1 MLAVRQ
7 RPTMGSSQPPTDEF
21 LPFGYDFNNPPEP
34 LAEAPEPAPGNP
46 LLSETDSKLLS
57 SFFDDITSDQYN
69 MPSFGEG
76 LNFSNAWYDLPPQFM
91 GSATSLGQQPELGGV
106 SPAALTAPIDQ
117 SNLQRQAIM
126 SSMMPPPP
134 PPAPQGSNHNQQHN
148 QYQQQHSEDVL
159 HAAATLLQNGAAA
172 RGQSPL
178 EFAPSRRPMGPPVGH
193 LRHQPMEEFKE
204 ETRRAEMTGYPDDNT
219 FMDWMGTAA
228 LQPQRSHSRLM
239 PIAEYQWGSDSTFTS
254 AKAYTPKSHKDT
266 VEHHHQQQ
274 LDILGCLEPSQSA
287 DNTRPNSPSLANSKP
302 APTTAGT
309 QSLKLPEDPEAPPR
323 KRRKSKIMKAES
335 NADDEEEAEET
346 SSSKASRRRKPKSEQ
361 GQDSS
366 PPASSEAGKRRKST
380 TNGNKAA
387 RENLT
392 EEQKRENHIKS
403 EQKRRTLIK
412 EGFDDLCDLIPG
424 LQSRGLSKSTMLT
437 MAAEYLEQLLQG
449 NKELSEQL
457 AVLEGR

>member
-1 MLAVRQ
+1 
-7 RPTMGSSQPPTDEF
+7 MGSSQPPTDEF
-21 LPFGYDFNNPPEP
+21 LPFGYDFQGPEP

-91 GSATSLGQQPELGGV
+91 GSSTSLGQQPDLGGV
-106 SPAALTAPIDQ
+106 SPAALTAPNDQ
-117 SNLQRQAIM
+117 MTLQRQALM
-126 SSMMPPPP
+126 SNMMPPPL
-134 PPAPQGSNHNQQHN
+134 PPASNTNQSPQQQP
-148 QYQQQHSEDVL
+148 QYRQQHSEDVL

-172 RGQSPL
+172 RGQPAL
-178 EFAPSRRPMGPPVGH
+178 DFAQSRRAMGPPVGH
-193 LRHQPMEEFKE
+193 LRHQPLEEFKE
-204 ETRRAEMTGYPDDNT
+204 ETRRAQMTEYPDDNT
-219 FMDWMGTAA
+219 FMEWMGTAA
-228 LQPQRSHSRLM
+228 LQPQRSHSRLL
-239 PIAEYQWGSDSTFTS
+239 PVTEYQWGSDSTFNAS
-254 AKAYTPKSHKDT
+254 KAYTPSSQKDT

-287 DNTRPNSPSLANSKP
+287 DNTRPNSPTPLNSKP
-302 APTTAGT
+302 GPNASLQA
-309 QSLKLPEDPEAPPR
+309 LKLPEDPEAPPR
-323 KRRKSKIMKAES
+323 KRRKSKIARAES
-335 NADDEEEAEET
+335 NADDDDEAEET
-346 SSSKASRRRKPKSEQ
+346 SSSKASRRRKPKSEHSQ
-361 GQDSS
+361 ASS
-366 PPASSEAGKRRKST
+366 PPASSEGGKRRKSAV
-380 TNGNKAA
+380 NGGKAS

-412 EGFDDLCDLIPG
+412 EGFDDLCELIPG

-457 AVLEGR
+457 AALEGR